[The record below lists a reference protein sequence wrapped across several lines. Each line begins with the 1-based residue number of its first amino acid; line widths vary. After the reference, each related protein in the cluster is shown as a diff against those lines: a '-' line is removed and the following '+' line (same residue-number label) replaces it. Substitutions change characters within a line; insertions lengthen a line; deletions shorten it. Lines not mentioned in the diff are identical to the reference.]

1 MSYMY
6 LFIAIISE
14 VIGTSFLKMSE
25 GFSKLY
31 PTLAT
36 ALAFVICF
44 YFLSLSIR
52 IIPLNIAYATWS
64 GIGLVI
70 VSLISVVIFKE
81 SINTISIIGICLIII
96 GVVLLNFFGSN

>member
-1 MSYMY
+1 MSYFY

-14 VIGTSFLKMSE
+14 IIGTSFLKTSE

-36 ALAFVICF
+36 AVSFVICF

-52 IIPLNIAYATWS
+52 TIPLNIAYATWS

-70 VSLISVVIFKE
+70 VSLISVLIFKE
-81 SINTISIIGICLIII
+81 SINTVSIIGICLIVI
-96 GVVLLNFFGSN
+96 GVVLLNFFGSK